1 MKNQPPGPPAMVSW
15 FLPVGTIFQ
24 TNSKHCRL
32 AREQKRMPPRRCG
45 NLHIPPSVSTN
56 FMKTTRPNNS
66 EVQFLTLAYN
76 RFYDLYEEVM
86 NDNFWD
92 KNEWERFSKIKQ
104 AFSIYA
110 ELLNY
115 EPLKWV
121 IEKLKTAR
129 PPMESEIGS
138 ELFKFV
144 RNVVAHFPFFKCW
157 DEVWINN
164 SLVNW
169 YKEGQTIDKFLKKY
183 EGHKEVKYRFWEP
196 SKKKMTYLTISFPN
210 EYLNDSKVFLKD
222 IISEKE
228 GVKFSFILMRQIMN
242 TQVEEINCKP
252 I

>member
-1 MKNQPPGPPAMVSW
+1 MSD
-15 FLPVGTIFQ
+15 T
-24 TNSKHCRL
+24 
-32 AREQKRMPPRRCG
+32 E
-45 NLHIPPSVSTN
+45 
-56 FMKTTRPNNS
+56 PNKF
-66 EVQFLTLAYN
+66 ELQFLTLAYN
-76 RFYDLYEEVM
+76 RFYDIYEEVM
-86 NDNFWD
+86 DDTFWD
-92 KNEWERFSKIKQ
+92 KNDWERFSKIKQ

-144 RNVVAHFPFFKCW
+144 RNVVSHFPFFKSW
-157 DEVWINN
+157 DDVWINN

-169 YKEGQTIDKFLKKY
+169 YKDGQTIDKFLKKY

-196 SKKKMTYLTISFPN
+196 AKKKMTYLIISFPT
-210 EYLNDSKVFLKD
+210 EYLNDTKVFLKD
-222 IISEKE
+222 IITEKE

-242 TQVEEINCKP
+242 TQVEEIK
-252 I
+252 ITD

>member
-1 MKNQPPGPPAMVSW
+1 MTDN
-15 FLPVGTIFQ
+15 
-24 TNSKHCRL
+24 
-32 AREQKRMPPRRCG
+32 
-45 NLHIPPSVSTN
+45 
-56 FMKTTRPNNS
+56 PNKS
-66 EVQFLTLAYN
+66 ELQFLTLAYN
-76 RFYDLYEEVM
+76 RFYDIYDEVM
-86 NDNFWD
+86 NDSFWD
-92 KNEWERFSKIKQ
+92 KDEWERFSKIKQ

-144 RNVVAHFPFFKCW
+144 RNVVAHFPFFKSW
-157 DEVWINN
+157 DEVYINN

-183 EGHKEVKYRFWEP
+183 EGHKEIKYRFWEP
-196 SKKKMTYLTISFPN
+196 DKKKMTYLTISFPT
-210 EYLNDSKVFLKD
+210 EYINDSNVFLKD

-242 TQVEEINCKP
+242 TQVEEIK
-252 I
+252 ITE